1 MANAKLNDDDFDIMA
16 ASAELGIDIDSLNL
30 DNIDDEN
37 QISAILGKRP
47 VSAPPVISE
56 VKPRDAGSVSQN
68 NDEPVDIIVDSKG
81 KLRKM
86 TTKKTPDID
95 DDRFRA
101 QTAGRY
107 TDRASFDEDEAAY
120 KDFLREQAEA
130 EMKFDDE
137 FSGETVAEDLDIND
151 YADDIMSQM
160 GPRPQGRPRREEYMS
175 QEDLRRERKM
185 ESVLGDE
192 YDPFPVQDDVR
203 QNGPGGMPEWFRK
216 EQEAQVS
223 DSMLPCVMASLL
235 LTPHVHLK
243 GCAR

>member
-1 MANAKLNDDDFDIMA
+1 LANAKLNDDDFDIEA

-30 DNIDDEN
+30 DNIDEELPG

-56 VKPRDAGSVSQN
+56 TEPRDAESGSQD
-68 NDEPVDIIVDSKG
+68 NDDPVDIIVDSQG

-101 QTAGRY
+101 QTAGQY
-107 TDRASFDEDEAAY
+107 TDRESFDRDEAAY

-130 EMKFDDE
+130 EMKFNDE
-137 FSGETVAEDLDIND
+137 FSDETVAEDLDIND
-151 YADDIMSQM
+151 YAEDIMSEM
-160 GPRPQGRPRREEYMS
+160 GPRPQGRPSREEYMS

-192 YDPFPVQDDVR
+192 YDPFPAQDDVH

-216 EQEAQVS
+216 EQEAQVGV
-223 DSMLPCVMASLL
+223 SMFPSLAL
-235 LTPHVHLK
+235 Y
-243 GCAR
+243 CY